1 MSIENQNRNHTS
13 SIMTFLDDDD
23 EEYDD
28 SNTSYPT
35 SIPIHVSSIDSRTG
49 ANNGKKKL
57 NPKKT
62 SKKKA
67 VDCPIFL
74 QKTYHMID
82 TCNPE
87 IASWS
92 DDGNTFVV
100 KDPDI
105 FARDVIPQFFKHN
118 NFSSFVRQLNFYGFR
133 KIKNEPIKLSNKT
146 SEEPDSKYWRFRHE
160 YFLRGRPDLLTEI
173 KKANHSQGADQEE
186 VNALKKEVTQL
197 RGQLAAMQG
206 DMEKVTNMM
215 QRMYPRVGHDTTEH
229 LPSMHPATQG
239 NHNSLEYTY
248 GSSVLHPNHN
258 HRKRI
263 KLDPE
268 YHITPPPSTPSS
280 LALPAIEFGIPNI
293 PKPTERPERQISR
306 MSIGSFDP
314 SSLDELLTD
323 EMPDDD
329 LSILHEVVGGEM
341 DLHRPAESAL
351 ALSQGQQVEATTG
364 QYETILDRNPHLRQK
379 FQYALSCLPLELQ
392 RLFVERLVGMVSN
405 PEAMQSHVD
414 AVTALSKAAANRS
427 QSNDGDSRNG
437 QNTDVQLQI
446 AVAALGSFLTQY
458 ANAKK
463 KGEASHR
470 SEPKRSF
477 YYPQLEG

>member
-1 MSIENQNRNHTS
+1 
-13 SIMTFLDDDD
+13 
-23 EEYDD
+23 
-28 SNTSYPT
+28 
-35 SIPIHVSSIDSRTG
+35 
-49 ANNGKKKL
+49 
-57 NPKKT
+57 
-62 SKKKA
+62 
-67 VDCPIFL
+67 
-74 QKTYHMID
+74 MID
-82 TCNPE
+82 TCPPDV
-87 IASWS
+87 ATWS

-105 FARDVIPQFFKHN
+105 FARDIIPQFFKHN

-133 KIKNEPIKLSNKT
+133 KIKNEPIKLSKGV
-146 SEEPDSKYWRFRHE
+146 EEPDSKFWRFRHE
-160 YFLRGRPDLLTEI
+160 YFLRGRPDLLCEI

-186 VNALKKEVTQL
+186 VNALKKEVSQL

-206 DMEKVTNMM
+206 DMEKVTSMM
-215 QRMYPRVGHDTTEH
+215 QRMYPRLGHDATD
-229 LPSMHPATQG
+229 PSIHPAAHG
-239 NHNSLEYTY
+239 SLEYSY
-248 GSSVLHPNHN
+248 GSMPALHPSNN
-258 HRKRI
+258 NRKRI

-280 LALPAIEFGIPNI
+280 LALPAIDFAIPNI
-293 PKPTERPERQISR
+293 PKPTERPERQVSR

-314 SSLDELLTD
+314 TSLDELLTD
-323 EMPDDD
+323 DMPEDD
-329 LSILHEVVGGEM
+329 LSLLHEVVGGEI
-341 DLHRPAESAL
+341 DFHRPTENAL
-351 ALSQGQQVEATTG
+351 ALSQGHQMESSS

-405 PEAMQSHVD
+405 PEAMQNHVD
-414 AVTALSKAAANRS
+414 AVTALSKAAASRS

-458 ANAKK
+458 ASAKK
-463 KGEASHR
+463 KGESSLR

-477 YYPQLEG
+477 YYPQLQG